1 MQKVMMSTKR
11 NGFQVSAII
20 CLIFKSLIRRL
31 LILKAQ
37 TNKVLCSF
45 LFIVWVLLSLKIV
58 HSYFQEKLLN
68 ENLRKISRFHHY
80 DTYLLLLN
88 CNIDSYFDILYIFKI
103 SMQRNR
109 FSLIFYIIFYTIL
122 TPPSNKLYT
131 LKVYI

>member
-37 TNKVLCSF
+37 TNKVLRSF

-58 HSYFQEKLLN
+58 HSYFQEKILN

-103 SMQRNR
+103 SRQRNR
-109 FSLIFYIIFYTIL
+109 FFFDIL
-122 TPPSNKLYT
+122 HHILHHLNTTFKPT
-131 LKVYI
+131 LHS